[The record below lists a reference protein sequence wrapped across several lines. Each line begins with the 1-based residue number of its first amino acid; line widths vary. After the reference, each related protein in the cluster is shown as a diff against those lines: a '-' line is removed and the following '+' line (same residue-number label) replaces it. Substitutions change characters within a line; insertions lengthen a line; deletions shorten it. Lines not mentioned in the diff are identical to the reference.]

1 MFRAALSMPPLSPNP
16 QTLSGDDRVACSGSR
31 STHERLRDDETLTA
45 NGAAV
50 LAPETHGA
58 AAGRS

>member
-16 QTLSGDDRVACSGSR
+16 QTLPGSDRVVCAGSGPI
-31 STHERLRDDETLTA
+31 HERLRGDETLTA

-50 LAPETHGA
+50 LVPESDRD
-58 AAGRS
+58 AGKT